1 MRGNGLYETRK
12 LLYNLKRRF
21 GQRIEIKKVTGRN
34 VNVRTGKVITAYET
48 LIVKKAVVLPE
59 MQDRIFSYHLAF
71 IAANRNFTYGGLFDE
86 SKRTVL
92 IDLKDIAKDK
102 TIIIDDRVLFKGNYW
117 DVKNIVL
124 LDDNTGMV
132 LTIEHVGVVNDE

>member
-1 MRGNGLYETRK
+1 MRGNGLYENRK

-21 GQRIEIKKVTGRN
+21 GQRLEIKKVTGRN
-34 VNVRTGKVITAYET
+34 RDLRTGKVITAYET

-59 MQDRIFSYHLAF
+59 MQARIFSYHLAY

-92 IDLKDIAKDK
+92 IDLKDIPKDK
-102 TIIIDDRVLFKGNYW
+102 TIIIDDRVLFNGNYY
-117 DVKNIVL
+117 DVKDIVR
-124 LDDNTGMV
+124 LDDNTGVV
-132 LTIEHVGVVNDE
+132 LTIENVGIVTDE